1 MGELPHVLLVT
12 GALAPLP
19 TLKTP
24 SQDPHSL
31 AEVHILPLGA
41 EQENEKLPQLR
52 HELPNLPL
60 LVGHGEVLGRGEV
73 EHHGLEGWEVEETLN
88 DDAVQHS

>member
-31 AEVHILPLGA
+31 AGVHILPLGA

-60 LVGHGEVLGRGEV
+60 LVGHGGRCWGEV
-73 EHHGLEGWEVEETLN
+73 KLSTMVLKAGR
-88 DDAVQHS
+88 